1 MTDVAK
7 IIKLR
12 GHTNACITRIQTF
25 VSKNQNVVLD
35 CGQYIARKNVLNE
48 TYREYLNL
56 QKELELEDF
65 DKYCSDRDIVEEQYY
80 NLDSYLYEKI
90 TQLSAKPVQTQPIVT
105 NVIPSVSTI
114 QNVKLPEL
122 KIPFFS
128 GEISEWPSFFD
139 VFTKLITNDKQL
151 SNAQKLIYLKSVL
164 RNEPLKL
171 IDNLEI
177 IDSNF
182 EIAIQNLCNRFE
194 NKYLIVNS
202 HLNSLLNAP
211 LITKPNAHALRDFLT
226 QIKSHLAALENLN
239 ISNQLT
245 DLILINIFTQKLD
258 YNTKRSFET
267 ERNINKLPSLME
279 FLEFIER
286 KCKILE
292 NLVPEYSHSPK
303 QKQPSRFTSLNT
315 VSNNLQYSSN
325 NQTNQDS
332 RSLPTRNTHFQN
344 TRHSQDSQENHNSQ
358 NTRQSHNMHDTP
370 NSRTH
375 SNVSR
380 DPNTQSETSS
390 SPAIPRIANQSQS
403 NDVYRASSLS
413 TLSGK
418 KEGLLQTACV
428 TIYDSHNNP
437 VKVRC
442 LTDSASQHSFI
453 TEELASRLKCI
464 PYTKSLQISGIS
476 EICSTSNK
484 MVDLNIFS
492 NVNPTKHFTLSC
504 AILPTITCKHPQI
517 TLDFNAL
524 KIPPNIHL
532 ADPEFC
538 TPAEVQMLLGA
549 DVYFDL
555 LTYGLIKLGP
565 NLPTLTNTHLG
576 YLVGG
581 NVPQSFGSI
590 DSYSILNIQENTQ
603 PRNEVSLFVQTQNTD
618 SLVRSFWE
626 IEEISSSTCTP
637 KILTPSEQ
645 QAEDIFKSSF
655 KILSS
660 GRFQV
665 DLPFKSPNEYKKLGE
680 SFFLAKKR
688 FLNLEQKLIKSD
700 QLYAQYKQFIHEYIA
715 LGHCRYVPLSTRNI
729 HSDLKYFIPHHCVL
743 KDSVTNKL
751 RVVFD
756 GSMKTTSNLSLNDIM
771 LPGYTVQR
779 ELFDILINFRLFK
792 YCIVA
797 DLRHMYRQIRVNPEQ
812 VFLLNILWS
821 DSPQEDLKCL
831 QLETVTYGL
840 NNSGFLSTRCLK
852 ELAQKHSDKFPLAS
866 DALLNCCYIDDVLY
880 GCNDFETLFEIH
892 RQLTECLNLAC
903 FSLHKWCANS
913 PEFLAGISHI
923 SNEASYVINPENN
936 TNKILGL
943 CWNSHSDHFSVLVP
957 KVTVKD
963 TYTKREVLSLIA
975 SIYDPIGLIN
985 PVVVSAKLIMRKIWL
1000 ERSNWD
1006 DHLSPNLLTQWNLFL
1021 QTLPHLSN
1029 LKIPRLLQNSSN
1041 VTSTQIHGFSDAS
1054 LSAYGACVYLRTS
1067 HENGFISCN
1076 LISSK
1081 SRVSPVKV
1089 VTLPRLELLGVLLL
1103 SNLVTKILS
1112 VLIPSQ
1118 SQINSVNLWTDSE
1131 VVLAWINSHP
1141 SRWSTFVANR
1151 VTQIQELTSNHTWR
1165 HVRSKD
1171 NPADILSR
1179 GATPLQLLDCDL
1191 WFNGPQFLSDPHFD
1205 FNLFVYNGPSSIN
1218 VDELP
1223 ELKRVTHLIRKPDSQ
1238 LYDALCKFSCFT
1250 RLQRAFAYCI
1260 RFIHNVRAKSHRR
1273 TGPLT
1278 PNELSSSELMIIKL
1292 TQSHFFSS
1300 EIQFLMDNR
1309 LLNDKSIRKLN
1320 PFLDSSQMIR
1330 VGGRLLFSDVSY
1342 DQKFPLLMPSKSHIV
1357 NLLLTREHRRLLHSG
1372 PQNTLSNVRLKFWPL
1387 DGLRQIK
1394 RIILNCLT
1402 CYRFN
1407 AQVASQIMANLPRE
1421 RVQIARPFIN
1431 VGVDFGGPF
1440 PIKTSKLK
1448 RAPLTKAYMAVFVCL
1463 ATRAVHVE
1471 LISSLS
1477 TEAFLLTLKRFIARR
1492 GNPSIIFSDNG
1503 TNFLVAKNQLKELY
1517 ELLLKGDTSESI
1529 RSFATS
1535 CQIQWKFIPP
1545 RSPHHGGIWEA
1556 AIKSFKYHL
1565 VRIMGNSNFTFEEL
1579 STVLSQIEAVLN
1591 SRPICALSDDP
1602 SDFSFLTPG
1611 HFLIGSNLMS
1621 YPELDLSDI
1630 QENKLSLWNKC
1641 TRIQQHMWKVWTR
1654 DYLNRLQ
1661 NRPKW
1666 FTPQVGIK
1674 PDDLVLLKDENSPPL
1689 KWPIARVVETYPGKD
1704 NKVRT
1709 PEGLY
1714 VRSIAKLC
1722 PLPMTHLQEF

>member
-12 GHTNACITRIQTF
+12 GHTKACITRIQTF

-48 TYREYLNL
+48 TYREYLKRFQTVKAKKACLNCL
-56 QKELELEDF
+56 A
-65 DKYCSDRDIVEEQYY
+65 SGH
-80 NLDSYLYEKI
+80 
-90 TQLSAKPVQTQPIVT
+90 SASSCTFASNCAKCNRRHHT
-105 NVIPSVSTI
+105 
-114 QNVKLPEL
+114 LL
-122 KIPFFS
+122 HF
-128 GEISEWPSFFD
+128 
-139 VFTKLITNDKQL
+139 
-151 SNAQKLIYLKSVL
+151 SNASTH
-164 RNEPLKL
+164 N
-171 IDNLEI
+171 
-177 IDSNF
+177 SN
-182 EIAIQNLCNRFE
+182 
-194 NKYLIVNS
+194 S
-202 HLNSLLNAP
+202 
-211 LITKPNAHALRDFLT
+211 
-226 QIKSHLAALENLN
+226 
-239 ISNQLT
+239 
-245 DLILINIFTQKLD
+245 
-258 YNTKRSFET
+258 
-267 ERNINKLPSLME
+267 
-279 FLEFIER
+279 
-286 KCKILE
+286 
-292 NLVPEYSHSPK
+292 
-303 QKQPSRFTSLNT
+303 SRFR
-315 VSNNLQYSSN
+315 
-325 NQTNQDS
+325 TNQDS

-358 NTRQSHNMHDTP
+358 NTRQSHNIHDTP

-418 KEGLLQTACV
+418 KEVLLQTACV

-442 LTDSASQHSFI
+442 LTDSASQLSFI

-476 EICSTSNK
+476 EICSTSNT

-581 NVPQSFGSI
+581 NVPQSSGSI

-626 IEEISSSTCTP
+626 IEEISSSTCTS

-645 QAEDIFKSSF
+645 QAEDIFKSSL

-729 HSDLKYFIPHHCVL
+729 HSDLKYFISHHCVL

-812 VFLLNILWS
+812 VFLLNILWRY
-821 DSPQEDLKCL
+821 SPQEDLKCL

-913 PEFLAGISHI
+913 PEFLA
-923 SNEASYVINPENN
+923 
-936 TNKILGL
+936 
-943 CWNSHSDHFSVLVP
+943 
-957 KVTVKD
+957 
-963 TYTKREVLSLIA
+963 
-975 SIYDPIGLIN
+975 
-985 PVVVSAKLIMRKIWL
+985 
-1000 ERSNWD
+1000 
-1006 DHLSPNLLTQWNLFL
+1006 
-1021 QTLPHLSN
+1021 
-1029 LKIPRLLQNSSN
+1029 
-1041 VTSTQIHGFSDAS
+1041 
-1054 LSAYGACVYLRTS
+1054 
-1067 HENGFISCN
+1067 
-1076 LISSK
+1076 
-1081 SRVSPVKV
+1081 
-1089 VTLPRLELLGVLLL
+1089 
-1103 SNLVTKILS
+1103 
-1112 VLIPSQ
+1112 
-1118 SQINSVNLWTDSE
+1118 DSE

-1205 FNLFVYNGPSSIN
+1205 FNLFVYNGSSSIN

-1238 LYDALCKFSCFT
+1238 VYDALCKFSCFT

-1278 PNELSSSELMIIKL
+1278 PNELSSSELMVIKL

-1300 EIQFLMDNR
+1300 EIQFSMDNR

-1342 DQKFPLLMPSKSHIV
+1342 DQKFPLLLPSKSHIA

-1394 RIILNCLT
+1394 RIIQNCLT

-1503 TNFLVAKNQLKELY
+1503 TNFLGAKNQLKELY

-1535 CQIQWKFIPP
+1535 CQIQWKFIRP

-1704 NKVRT
+1704 NKSYSDR
-1709 PEGLY
+1709 LSDHNDN
-1714 VRSIAKLC
+1714 RSEQPLSYIC
-1722 PLPMTHLQEF
+1722 NDQLPMTSDEVEKAISQLKDGKDPGPDNPYAELIKLFKTDNTQQLTKIFNDIYLNGVVPRS

>member
-1 MTDVAK
+1 MSEDERFQTVKAK
-7 IIKLR
+7 KACLNCLAS
-12 GHTNACITRIQTF
+12 GH
-25 VSKNQNVVLD
+25 
-35 CGQYIARKNVLNE
+35 
-48 TYREYLNL
+48 
-56 QKELELEDF
+56 
-65 DKYCSDRDIVEEQYY
+65 
-80 NLDSYLYEKI
+80 
-90 TQLSAKPVQTQPIVT
+90 SASSCTSASNCAKCNRRHHT
-105 NVIPSVSTI
+105 
-114 QNVKLPEL
+114 LL
-122 KIPFFS
+122 HF
-128 GEISEWPSFFD
+128 
-139 VFTKLITNDKQL
+139 
-151 SNAQKLIYLKSVL
+151 SNASTH
-164 RNEPLKL
+164 N
-171 IDNLEI
+171 
-177 IDSNF
+177 SN
-182 EIAIQNLCNRFE
+182 
-194 NKYLIVNS
+194 S
-202 HLNSLLNAP
+202 
-211 LITKPNAHALRDFLT
+211 
-226 QIKSHLAALENLN
+226 
-239 ISNQLT
+239 
-245 DLILINIFTQKLD
+245 
-258 YNTKRSFET
+258 
-267 ERNINKLPSLME
+267 
-279 FLEFIER
+279 
-286 KCKILE
+286 
-292 NLVPEYSHSPK
+292 
-303 QKQPSRFTSLNT
+303 SRFR
-315 VSNNLQYSSN
+315 
-325 NQTNQDS
+325 TNQDS

-418 KEGLLQTACV
+418 KEVLLQTACV

-442 LTDSASQHSFI
+442 LTDSASQLSFI

-464 PYTKSLQISGIS
+464 SYTKSLQISGIS

-581 NVPQSFGSI
+581 NVPQSSGSI

-645 QAEDIFKSSF
+645 QAEDIFKSSL

-812 VFLLNILWS
+812 VFLLNILWR

-866 DALLNCCYIDDVLY
+866 NALLNCCYIDDVLY

-923 SNEASYVINPENN
+923 SNEASYVINPENH

-975 SIYDPIGLIN
+975 SIYDPIALIN

-1006 DHLSPNLLTQWNLFL
+1006 DHLSPNLLTEWNLFL

-1041 VTSTQIHGFSDAS
+1041 VTSTQIHGFLDAS

-1238 LYDALCKFSCFT
+1238 VYDALCKFSCFT
-1250 RLQRAFAYCI
+1250 RLQRAFVYCL

-1278 PNELSSSELMIIKL
+1278 PHELSSSELMIIKL

-1342 DQKFPLLMPSKSHIV
+1342 DQKFPLLLPSKSHIV

-1394 RIILNCLT
+1394 RIIQNCLT

-1448 RAPLTKAYMAVFVCL
+1448 RAPLTKAYMTVFVCL
-1463 ATRAVHVE
+1463 ATRAVYVE

-1503 TNFLVAKNQLKELY
+1503 TNFLGAKNQLKELY

-1704 NKVRT
+1704 NKVRVVKVRT

>member
-1 MTDVAK
+1 
-7 IIKLR
+7 
-12 GHTNACITRIQTF
+12 
-25 VSKNQNVVLD
+25 
-35 CGQYIARKNVLNE
+35 
-48 TYREYLNL
+48 
-56 QKELELEDF
+56 
-65 DKYCSDRDIVEEQYY
+65 
-80 NLDSYLYEKI
+80 
-90 TQLSAKPVQTQPIVT
+90 
-105 NVIPSVSTI
+105 
-114 QNVKLPEL
+114 
-122 KIPFFS
+122 
-128 GEISEWPSFFD
+128 
-139 VFTKLITNDKQL
+139 
-151 SNAQKLIYLKSVL
+151 
-164 RNEPLKL
+164 
-171 IDNLEI
+171 
-177 IDSNF
+177 
-182 EIAIQNLCNRFE
+182 
-194 NKYLIVNS
+194 
-202 HLNSLLNAP
+202 
-211 LITKPNAHALRDFLT
+211 
-226 QIKSHLAALENLN
+226 
-239 ISNQLT
+239 
-245 DLILINIFTQKLD
+245 
-258 YNTKRSFET
+258 
-267 ERNINKLPSLME
+267 
-279 FLEFIER
+279 
-286 KCKILE
+286 
-292 NLVPEYSHSPK
+292 
-303 QKQPSRFTSLNT
+303 
-315 VSNNLQYSSN
+315 
-325 NQTNQDS
+325 
-332 RSLPTRNTHFQN
+332 
-344 TRHSQDSQENHNSQ
+344 
-358 NTRQSHNMHDTP
+358 
-370 NSRTH
+370 
-375 SNVSR
+375 
-380 DPNTQSETSS
+380 
-390 SPAIPRIANQSQS
+390 
-403 NDVYRASSLS
+403 
-413 TLSGK
+413 
-418 KEGLLQTACV
+418 
-428 TIYDSHNNP
+428 
-437 VKVRC
+437 
-442 LTDSASQHSFI
+442 
-453 TEELASRLKCI
+453 
-464 PYTKSLQISGIS
+464 
-476 EICSTSNK
+476 
-484 MVDLNIFS
+484 
-492 NVNPTKHFTLSC
+492 
-504 AILPTITCKHPQI
+504 
-517 TLDFNAL
+517 
-524 KIPPNIHL
+524 
-532 ADPEFC
+532 
-538 TPAEVQMLLGA
+538 
-549 DVYFDL
+549 
-555 LTYGLIKLGP
+555 
-565 NLPTLTNTHLG
+565 
-576 YLVGG
+576 
-581 NVPQSFGSI
+581 
-590 DSYSILNIQENTQ
+590 
-603 PRNEVSLFVQTQNTD
+603 
-618 SLVRSFWE
+618 
-626 IEEISSSTCTP
+626 
-637 KILTPSEQ
+637 
-645 QAEDIFKSSF
+645 
-655 KILSS
+655 
-660 GRFQV
+660 
-665 DLPFKSPNEYKKLGE
+665 
-680 SFFLAKKR
+680 
-688 FLNLEQKLIKSD
+688 
-700 QLYAQYKQFIHEYIA
+700 
-715 LGHCRYVPLSTRNI
+715 
-729 HSDLKYFIPHHCVL
+729 
-743 KDSVTNKL
+743 
-751 RVVFD
+751 
-756 GSMKTTSNLSLNDIM
+756 
-771 LPGYTVQR
+771 
-779 ELFDILINFRLFK
+779 
-792 YCIVA
+792 
-797 DLRHMYRQIRVNPEQ
+797 
-812 VFLLNILWS
+812 
-821 DSPQEDLKCL
+821 
-831 QLETVTYGL
+831 
-840 NNSGFLSTRCLK
+840 
-852 ELAQKHSDKFPLAS
+852 
-866 DALLNCCYIDDVLY
+866 
-880 GCNDFETLFEIH
+880 
-892 RQLTECLNLAC
+892 
-903 FSLHKWCANS
+903 
-913 PEFLAGISHI
+913 
-923 SNEASYVINPENN
+923 
-936 TNKILGL
+936 
-943 CWNSHSDHFSVLVP
+943 
-957 KVTVKD
+957 
-963 TYTKREVLSLIA
+963 
-975 SIYDPIGLIN
+975 
-985 PVVVSAKLIMRKIWL
+985 MRKIWL

-1238 LYDALCKFSCFT
+1238 VYDALCKFSCFT
-1250 RLQRAFAYCI
+1250 RFQRAFAYCI

-1342 DQKFPLLMPSKSHIV
+1342 DQKFPLLLPSKSHIV

-1394 RIILNCLT
+1394 RIIQNCLT

-1503 TNFLVAKNQLKELY
+1503 TNFLGAKNQLKELY

-1535 CQIQWKFIPP
+1535 CQIQWKFIRP

-1704 NKVRT
+1704 NKVRVVKVRT